1 MKNYLGYIYAIIS
14 ASTFGLI
21 PMFSIPAINAG
32 MSVNSALFY
41 RYLSSTII
49 LGTFLIIKKKNIRV
63 KREELT
69 TLAGLILL
77 GGTTAL
83 FLMNSFRYIPSGV
96 ASTIHFLYPVVVAM
110 LMTIL
115 FKEKFSIFYFIAII
129 LALMGVAAISG
140 LSSSFEVNT
149 TGIIYVILSVITYA
163 LYIVGINKSKAGRMS
178 PTSMTLYI
186 MIMLTMFFLIL
197 SIPEGGVQ
205 AIPNREVLG
214 SLTLLSLVSTL
225 LSNFTLILAIKSIG
239 STTTSIMGCVEPV
252 TALTVGILVFGEPIT
267 STQML
272 GVALILSSV
281 SFVILSNR
289 LSRRFKA
296 IATRFSTN

>member
-41 RYLSSTII
+41 RYLISTII
-49 LGTFLIIKKKNIRV
+49 LGTFLIIKKKNVRV

-140 LSSSFEVNT
+140 LSSSLEVNT

>member
-1 MKNYLGYIYAIIS
+1 MRNYLGYIYAIIS

-41 RYLSSTII
+41 RYLISTII
-49 LGTFLIIKKKNIRV
+49 LVTFLIIKKKNIRV

-129 LALMGVAAISG
+129 LALIGVAAISG

>member
-41 RYLSSTII
+41 RYLISTII

>member
-41 RYLSSTII
+41 RYLISTII
-49 LGTFLIIKKKNIRV
+49 LGTFLIIKKKNVRV

>member
-41 RYLSSTII
+41 RYLISTII
-49 LGTFLIIKKKNIRV
+49 LGTFLLITKKNVRV

-83 FLMNSFRYIPSGV
+83 FLMNSFYYIPSGV

-115 FKEKFSIFYFIAII
+115 FKEKFSPFTLVAII
-129 LALMGVAAISG
+129 LALLGVAAISG
-140 LSSSFEVNT
+140 LSSSLEVNT
-149 TGIIYVILSVITYA
+149 TGLTYALLSVVTYA

-186 MIMLTMFFLIL
+186 MIMLTFFFLIL
-197 SIPEGGVQ
+197 SITEGGVQ
-205 AIPNREVLG
+205 VIPNREVLG

-252 TALTVGILVFGEPIT
+252 TALTVGIIVFGEPLT
-267 STQML
+267 TTQIL
-272 GVALILSSV
+272 GVALILTSV

-289 LSRRFKA
+289 LSKRLKA